1 MILITIDILQATTAV
16 LIAYAPLSERG
27 VARDTLVYRAPQLYL
42 RPGMQS
48 IARTKYT
55 GYTSSL

>member
-1 MILITIDILQATTAV
+1 MILIMIDILQATTAV
-16 LIAYAPLSERG
+16 LIAYAPLSER
-27 VARDTLVYRAPQLYL
+27 VARDTLVYRAPRLYL